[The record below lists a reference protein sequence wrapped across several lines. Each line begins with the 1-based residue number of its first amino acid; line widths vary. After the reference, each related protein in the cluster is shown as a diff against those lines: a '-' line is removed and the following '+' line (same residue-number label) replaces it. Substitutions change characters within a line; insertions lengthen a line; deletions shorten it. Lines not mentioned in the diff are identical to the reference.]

1 MQYGLIGEKL
11 GHSYSAEIHRA
22 FGAYDY
28 ELVSLPPEKLGAF
41 LTHGDFCG
49 LNVTIPYKKV
59 VIPFC
64 AALSETARKIGS
76 VNTIRRQPDGTLY
89 GDNTDYAGFA
99 AMAHRAGI
107 GFAGK
112 RVAILGT
119 GGTSLTAQAVVSDA
133 GAAEMTVVSR
143 TGAVTYAHLNRAA
156 QAEVLIN
163 TTPVGMYPG
172 NDGIPVSL
180 DQFPQC
186 TAVLDVI
193 YNPLRTRLLSE
204 AAERGMPYAGGL
216 YMLTAQA
223 AKAYEMFCG
232 RSLPDNKLES
242 VYQML
247 SASVCNVVLVGMPG
261 CGKTTIGRMLAERMN
276 RTLVDLDAEIEAR
289 AGMTVPALFE
299 RYGEPAFR
307 KLEAEAAAEAGKKKG
322 LVIACGGGTILT
334 AENRAALR
342 QNGRVYW
349 LQRPVEQLET
359 AGRPL
364 SAGQTALRAMLEY
377 RSPLYALACDVAV
390 ANNGSPAE
398 TAEQILEEFYEASGH

>member
-1 MQYGLIGEKL
+1 MKYGLIGEKL

-28 ELVSLPPEKLGAF
+28 ELVSLPPEKLSAF
-41 LTHGDFCG
+41 LERGDFCG
-49 LNVTIPYKKV
+49 LNVTIPYKKA

-64 AALSETARKIGS
+64 ADLSETARKIGS
-76 VNTIRRQPDGTLY
+76 VNTILRRPDGTLY

-107 GFAGK
+107 CFSGK

-119 GGTSLTAQAVVSDA
+119 GGTSLTARAVVNDA
-133 GAAEMTVVSR
+133 GAAEITVVSR
-143 TGAVTYAHLNRAA
+143 TGTVTYEHLGRAA
-156 QAEVLIN
+156 RAEILIN
-163 TTPVGMYPG
+163 TTPVGMFPK
-172 NDGIPVSL
+172 NDGMPVSL

-193 YNPLRTRLLSE
+193 YNPLRTRLLSA

-223 AKAYEMFCG
+223 AKAYEVFCG
-232 RSLPDNKLES
+232 CPLPEKKLES
-242 VYQML
+242 VYQLL

-261 CGKTTIGRMLAERMN
+261 CGKTTLGRMLAERMN
-276 RTLVDLDAEIEAR
+276 RTLVDLDAAIETC
-289 AGMTVPALFE
+289 AGMTVPDLFE
-299 RYGEPAFR
+299 RYGEPTFR
-307 KLEAEAAAEAGKKKG
+307 KLEAEAAAETGKKKG
-322 LVIACGGGTILT
+322 LVIACGGGTVLT

-349 LQRPVEQLET
+349 LQRPVERLET
-359 AGRPL
+359 VGRPL
-364 SAGQTALRAMLEY
+364 STGQTALRAMLTQ
-377 RSPLYALACDVAV
+377 RSPLYALAGDVAV

-398 TAEQILEEFYEASGH
+398 TAEQILEDFYEASGH

>member
-49 LNVTIPYKKV
+49 LNVTIPYKKA

-307 KLEAEAAAEAGKKKG
+307 KLEAEAAAA
-322 LVIACGGGTILT
+322 
-334 AENRAALR
+334 AE
-342 QNGRVYW
+342 
-349 LQRPVEQLET
+349 P
-359 AGRPL
+359 
-364 SAGQTALRAMLEY
+364 S
-377 RSPLYALACDVAV
+377 
-390 ANNGSPAE
+390 
-398 TAEQILEEFYEASGH
+398 